1 MPVGTEDSV
10 GFCLKQSWRTSLTSV
25 ATSTEGDLEGVGS
38 VRIDQYGKR
47 YRWIQ
52 NEGDTAS
59 RVGAPACFDA
69 GNAGASNFLEA
80 VPVEDIV
87 DGDVEYFAGVWM
99 AAVAAG
105 GYGWIQTYGMYDPI
119 RLALVAAGSA
129 AIGDHFVPS
138 TYTVITETGTTA
150 AYCFVIGQVAE
161 VVLSTS
167 NAVTL
172 AEATNPDVVA
182 VETVTSAGGSAT
194 GTGGVDAA
202 VFIRGFMQ

>member
-69 GNAGASNFLEA
+69 GNTGASDFLEA
-80 VPVEDIV
+80 VPVEDIA

-99 AAVAAG
+99 AAVAAS

-119 RLALVAAGSA
+119 RLALAAAGSA

-138 TYTVITETGTTA
+138 TYTVITATGTTA

-161 VVLSTS
+161 VVLSTTG
-167 NAVTL
+167 AVTL
-172 AEATNPDVVA
+172 AEATNPDVVG